1 MLTFWTL
8 WTLGGNEGREGD
20 TVQVSTA
27 MTLNDYIDKVYG
39 IADDWYLN
47 IPFDLGDDWATLHRN
62 LRRLYGHWACRL
74 SAREK
79 WQAAYDL
86 PTEDGYR
93 GNGFPSHP
101 LQSLAGTIS
110 AVKRRRD
117 ECNPYDSCPVDRWV
131 EGIALRIA
139 RRGQDN
145 GIWKVGWA

>member
-1 MLTFWTL
+1 M
-8 WTLGGNEGREGD
+8 
-20 TVQVSTA
+20 QVSTA

-47 IPFDLGDDWATLHRN
+47 IPFDLGDDWATLHRS

-74 SAREK
+74 SERAK

-117 ECNPYDSCPVDRWV
+117 ECNPYDSDPVDRWA

-139 RRGQDN
+139 RRWPDVTRYSREPVTACQQSSGQGSN
-145 GIWKVGWA
+145 PTIKRR